1 MITWT
6 NLLLDRFSFT
16 EASTNEFTLHF
27 YICAYCIIY
36 SSNTSLPARAGI
48 VQISLRFR
56 VTGQGG
62 RWQGWRMGAFSTR
75 PMLRDRVFAW
85 SCCWKDN
92 ALIQPELC
100 QTGTVTYP
108 QMANRGDVRLKDF
121 WNRTLCC
128 RELHWA
134 CNWNIPHVIQL
145 EPLFDYYWLNPTTLE
160 QKSSPWK

>member
-6 NLLLDRFSFT
+6 NLLLDRFSVT
-16 EASTNEFTLHF
+16 EASSNEFTLHF
-27 YICAYCIIY
+27 YICAYCIMY

-62 RWQGWRMGAFSTR
+62 RWHGWQMGAFSTR
-75 PMLRDRVFAW
+75 LMLRDRLFAC
-85 SCCWKDN
+85 SCLLERQCIN
-92 ALIQPELC
+92 TTRTL
-100 QTGTVTYP
+100 TGTVTYP
-108 QMANRGDVRLKDF
+108 WMANREDVRLKGF
-121 WNRTLCC
+121 WDRILYC

-134 CNWNIPHVIQL
+134 CNWNISHVIQF
-145 EPLFDYYWLNPTTLE
+145 EPLFDYYWLNPTTIE